1 MSTPWS
7 LHIDPG
13 CPPVA
18 SDLVWLEGR
27 DRQRLAPNEPSVCL
41 RSGRIAVRKNK
52 RVWGLTS
59 HEEAIDRNQTREGGR
74 ELNKIEDR
82 DYMANILY
90 IRSFMIWFLTSIVNP
105 REK

>member
-1 MSTPWS
+1 M
-7 LHIDPG
+7 
-13 CPPVA
+13 
-18 SDLVWLEGR
+18 
-27 DRQRLAPNEPSVCL
+27 
-41 RSGRIAVRKNK
+41 RKNK

-90 IRSFMIWFLTSIVNP
+90 IRSFMI
-105 REK
+105 